1 MITTVPDVYGIVYV
15 TVSVLSEVVG
25 GGALGGVSAGVT

>member
-25 GGALGGVSAGVT
+25 GALGG